1 MINRE
6 SFLWVEKYRP
16 QKIDDCILP
25 DRTKDIFNKIV
36 EDGRIPNMILAGG
49 PGMGKTTVAKALCNE
64 IGCDWLMIN
73 GSEESGIDVLRTKIR
88 GYASTV
94 SFDGGRKVVILDEA
108 DYLNPQS
115 TQPALRSFIEEF
127 EKHCS
132 FIMTCNYANRII
144 APLHSRC
151 QVVEFKINKEDKVQV
166 GAQFGKRLYGILDQE
181 GVEYDKKVVA
191 EVLFKHFPDYRRVL
205 NELQK
210 YSSYGKIDTGILSQ
224 VAEVNLKDLIK
235 AMKEKRFNDV
245 RKWVADNIDNDPQK
259 IYRKLYDASS
269 EYIEPQS
276 TPQLVLFLA
285 DYQYKSAFAADQE
298 LNLVA
303 CLVEIMVEC
312 QFKD

>member
-1 MINRE
+1 MFGE

-16 QKIDDCILP
+16 KTINECILP
-25 DRTKDIFNKIV
+25 DRLKTIFQQISS
-36 EDGRIPNMILAGG
+36 EGRIPNMILSGG

-64 IGCDWLMIN
+64 VGCDFLMIN

-94 SFDGGRKVVILDEA
+94 SFDGKRKVVILDEA

-132 FIMTCNYANRII
+132 FIMTCNYINRII
-144 APLHSRC
+144 EPLHSRC
-151 QVVEFKINKEDKVQV
+151 QTIDFRINKEEKLNV
-166 GAQFGKRLYGILDQE
+166 GSNFGKRLYTILDQE
-181 GVEYDKKVVA
+181 KVEYDKKVVA
-191 EVLFKHFPDYRRVL
+191 EVLMKHFPDYRRVL

-210 YSSYGKIDTGILSQ
+210 YSKYGNIDSGILSQ
-224 VAEVNLKDLIK
+224 VSDIDLSELMNHMKDK
-235 AMKEKRFNDV
+235 KFNEV
-245 RKWVADNIDNDPQK
+245 RKWVVNNLDNDPQK
-259 IYRKLYDASS
+259 IYRKIYDVAEKYVQTTS
-269 EYIEPQS
+269 I
-276 TPQLVLFLA
+276 PQLVLILA
-285 DYQYKSAFAADQE
+285 DSQYKSAFAADHE

-312 QFKD
+312 QFN

>member
-1 MINRE
+1 MFGE

-16 QKIDDCILP
+16 KTIEECILP
-25 DRTKDIFNKIV
+25 DRIKTLFQQISL
-36 EDGRIPNMILAGG
+36 EGRIPNMILSGG

-64 IGCDWLMIN
+64 VGCDFLMIN

-94 SFDGGRKVVILDEA
+94 SFDGKRKVVILDEA

-132 FIMTCNYANRII
+132 FIMTCNYINRII
-144 APLHSRC
+144 EPLHSRC
-151 QVVEFKINKEDKVQV
+151 QTIDFRINKEEKLNV
-166 GAQFGKRLYGILDQE
+166 GSNFGKRLYTILDQE
-181 GVEYDKKVVA
+181 KVDYDKKVVA
-191 EVLFKHFPDYRRVL
+191 EVLMKHFPDYRRVL

-210 YSSYGKIDTGILSQ
+210 YSKYGNIDSGILSQ
-224 VAEVNLKDLIK
+224 VSDIDLSELMNHMKDK
-235 AMKEKRFNDV
+235 KFNEV
-245 RKWVADNIDNDPQK
+245 RKWVVNNLDNDPQK
-259 IYRKLYDASS
+259 IYRKIYDVAEKYVQTTS
-269 EYIEPQS
+269 I
-276 TPQLVLFLA
+276 PQLVLILA
-285 DYQYKSAFAADQE
+285 DSQYKSAFAADHE

-312 QFKD
+312 QFN

>member
-1 MINRE
+1 MFGE

-16 QKIDDCILP
+16 KTINECILP
-25 DRTKDIFNKIV
+25 DRLKTIFQQISS
-36 EDGRIPNMILAGG
+36 EGRIPNMILSGG

-64 IGCDWLMIN
+64 VGCDFLMIN

-94 SFDGGRKVVILDEA
+94 SYDGKRKVVILDEA

-132 FIMTCNYANRII
+132 FIMTCNYINRII
-144 APLHSRC
+144 EPLHSRC
-151 QVVEFKINKEDKVQV
+151 QTIDFRINKEEKLNV
-166 GAQFGKRLYGILDQE
+166 GSNFGKRLYTILDQE
-181 GVEYDKKVVA
+181 KVDYDKKVVA
-191 EVLFKHFPDYRRVL
+191 EVLMKHFPDYRRVL

-210 YSSYGKIDTGILSQ
+210 YSKYGNIDSGILSQ
-224 VAEVNLKDLIK
+224 VSDIDLSELMNHMKDK
-235 AMKEKRFNDV
+235 KFNEV
-245 RKWVADNIDNDPQK
+245 RKWVVNNLDNDPQK
-259 IYRKLYDASS
+259 IYRKIYDVAEKYVQTTS
-269 EYIEPQS
+269 I
-276 TPQLVLFLA
+276 PQLVLIFA
-285 DYQYKSAFAADQE
+285 DSQYKSAFAADHE

-312 QFKD
+312 QFN

>member
-1 MINRE
+1 MFGE

-16 QKIDDCILP
+16 KTIEECILP
-25 DRTKDIFNKIV
+25 DRIKTLFQQIAL
-36 EDGRIPNMILAGG
+36 EGRIPNMILSGG

-64 IGCDWLMIN
+64 VGCDFLMIN

-94 SFDGGRKVVILDEA
+94 SFDGKRKVVILDEA

-132 FIMTCNYANRII
+132 FIMTCNYINRII
-144 APLHSRC
+144 EPLHSRC
-151 QVVEFKINKEDKVQV
+151 QTVDFRINKEEKLNV
-166 GAQFGKRLYGILDQE
+166 GSNFGKRLYTILDQE
-181 GVEYDKKVVA
+181 KVDYDKKVVA
-191 EVLFKHFPDYRRVL
+191 EVLMKHFPDYRRVL

-210 YSSYGKIDTGILSQ
+210 YSKYGNIDSGILSQ
-224 VAEVNLKDLIK
+224 VSELDLSELMKYMKDK
-235 AMKEKRFNDV
+235 KFNEV
-245 RKWVADNIDNDPQK
+245 RKWVVNNLDNDPQK
-259 IYRKLYDASS
+259 VYRKIYDVAEKHIQTSS
-269 EYIEPQS
+269 I
-276 TPQLVLFLA
+276 PQLVLILA
-285 DYQYKSAFAADQE
+285 DSQYKSAFAADHE

-312 QFKD
+312 QFI

>member
-1 MINRE
+1 MFGE

-16 QKIDDCILP
+16 KTIEECILP
-25 DRTKDIFNKIV
+25 DRIKTLFQQISL
-36 EDGRIPNMILAGG
+36 EGRIPNMILSGG

-64 IGCDWLMIN
+64 VGCDFLMIN

-94 SFDGGRKVVILDEA
+94 SFDGKRKVVILDEA

-132 FIMTCNYANRII
+132 FIMTCNYINRII
-144 APLHSRC
+144 EPLHSRC
-151 QVVEFKINKEDKVQV
+151 QTVDFRINKEEKLNV
-166 GAQFGKRLYGILDQE
+166 GSNFGKRLYTILDQE
-181 GVEYDKKVVA
+181 KVDYDKKVVA
-191 EVLFKHFPDYRRVL
+191 EVLMKHFPDYRRVL

-210 YSSYGKIDTGILSQ
+210 YSKYGNIDSGILSQ
-224 VAEVNLKDLIK
+224 VSELDLSELMKYMKDK
-235 AMKEKRFNDV
+235 KFNEV
-245 RKWVADNIDNDPQK
+245 RKWVVNNLDNDPQK
-259 IYRKLYDASS
+259 IYRKIYDVAEKHIQTSS
-269 EYIEPQS
+269 I
-276 TPQLVLFLA
+276 PQLVLILA
-285 DYQYKSAFAADQE
+285 DSQYKSAFAADHE

-312 QFKD
+312 QFI

>member
-1 MINRE
+1 MFGE

-16 QKIDDCILP
+16 KTIEECILP
-25 DRTKDIFNKIV
+25 DRIKTLFQQISL
-36 EDGRIPNMILAGG
+36 EGRIPNMILSGG

-64 IGCDWLMIN
+64 VGCDFLMIN

-94 SFDGGRKVVILDEA
+94 SFDGKRKVVILDEA

-132 FIMTCNYANRII
+132 FIMTCTYINRII
-144 APLHSRC
+144 EPLHSRC
-151 QVVEFKINKEDKVQV
+151 QTIDFRINKEEKLNV
-166 GAQFGKRLYGILDQE
+166 GSNFGKRLYTILDQE
-181 GVEYDKKVVA
+181 KVDYDKKVVA
-191 EVLFKHFPDYRRVL
+191 EVLMKHFPDYRRVL

-210 YSSYGKIDTGILSQ
+210 YSKYGSIDSGILSQ
-224 VAEVNLKDLIK
+224 VTELDLAELMKYMKDK
-235 AMKEKRFNDV
+235 KFNEV
-245 RKWVADNIDNDPQK
+245 RKWVVNNLDNDPQK
-259 IYRKLYDASS
+259 VYRKIYDIA
-269 EYIEPQS
+269 EKHIQS
-276 TPQLVLFLA
+276 TSLPQLVLILA
-285 DYQYKSAFAADQE
+285 DSQYKSAFAADHE

-312 QFKD
+312 QFI

>member
-1 MINRE
+1 MFGE

-16 QKIDDCILP
+16 KTIEECILP
-25 DRTKDIFNKIV
+25 DRIKTLFQQISL
-36 EDGRIPNMILAGG
+36 EGRIPNMILSGG

-64 IGCDWLMIN
+64 VGCDFLMIN

-94 SFDGGRKVVILDEA
+94 SFDGKRKVVILDEA

-132 FIMTCNYANRII
+132 FIMTCNYINRII
-144 APLHSRC
+144 EPLHSRC
-151 QVVEFKINKEDKVQV
+151 QTIDFKINKEEKLNV
-166 GAQFGKRLYGILDQE
+166 GSNFGKRLYTILDQE
-181 GVEYDKKVVA
+181 KVDYDKKVVA
-191 EVLFKHFPDYRRVL
+191 EVLMKHFPDYRRVL

-210 YSSYGKIDTGILSQ
+210 YSKYGNIDSGILSQ
-224 VAEVNLKDLIK
+224 VSELDLSELMKYMKDK
-235 AMKEKRFNDV
+235 KFNEV
-245 RKWVADNIDNDPQK
+245 RKWVVNNLDNDPQK
-259 IYRKLYDASS
+259 IYRKIYDVAEKHIQTTS
-269 EYIEPQS
+269 I
-276 TPQLVLFLA
+276 PQLVLILA
-285 DYQYKSAFAADQE
+285 DSQYKSAFAADHE

-312 QFKD
+312 QFI

>member
-1 MINRE
+1 MFGE

-16 QKIDDCILP
+16 KTIEECILP
-25 DRTKDIFNKIV
+25 DRIKTLFQEISL
-36 EDGRIPNMILAGG
+36 EGRIPNMILSGG

-64 IGCDWLMIN
+64 VGCDFLMIN

-94 SFDGGRKVVILDEA
+94 SFDGKRKVVILDEA

-132 FIMTCNYANRII
+132 FIMTCNYINRII
-144 APLHSRC
+144 EPLHSRC
-151 QVVEFKINKEDKVQV
+151 QTIDFRINKEEKLNV
-166 GAQFGKRLYGILDQE
+166 GSNFGKRLYTILDQE
-181 GVEYDKKVVA
+181 KVDYDKKVVA
-191 EVLFKHFPDYRRVL
+191 EVLMKHFPDYRRVL

-210 YSSYGKIDTGILSQ
+210 YSKYGSIDSGILSQ
-224 VAEVNLKDLIK
+224 VTELDLAELMKYMKDK
-235 AMKEKRFNDV
+235 KFNEV
-245 RKWVADNIDNDPQK
+245 RKWVVNNLDNDPQK
-259 IYRKLYDASS
+259 VYRKIYDIA
-269 EYIEPQS
+269 EKHIQS
-276 TPQLVLFLA
+276 TSLPQLVLILA
-285 DYQYKSAFAADQE
+285 DSQYKSAFAADHE

-312 QFKD
+312 QFI

>member
-1 MINRE
+1 MFGE

-16 QKIDDCILP
+16 KTINECILP
-25 DRTKDIFNKIV
+25 DRLKTLFQQISL
-36 EDGRIPNMILAGG
+36 EGRIPNMILSGG

-64 IGCDWLMIN
+64 VGCDFLMIN

-94 SFDGGRKVVILDEA
+94 SFDGKRKVVILDEA

-132 FIMTCNYANRII
+132 FIMTCNYINRII
-144 APLHSRC
+144 EPLHSRC
-151 QVVEFKINKEDKVQV
+151 QTIDFRINKEEKLNV
-166 GAQFGKRLYGILDQE
+166 GSNFGKRLYTILDQE
-181 GVEYDKKVVA
+181 KVNYDKKVVA
-191 EVLFKHFPDYRRVL
+191 EVLMKHFPDYRRVL

-210 YSSYGKIDTGILSQ
+210 YSKYGNIDSGILSQ
-224 VAEVNLKDLIK
+224 VSDIDLSELMNHMKDK
-235 AMKEKRFNDV
+235 KFNEV
-245 RKWVADNIDNDPQK
+245 RKWVVNNLDNDPQK
-259 IYRKLYDASS
+259 IYRKIYDVAEKYVQTTS
-269 EYIEPQS
+269 I
-276 TPQLVLFLA
+276 PQLVLILA
-285 DYQYKSAFAADQE
+285 DSQYKSAFAADHE

-312 QFKD
+312 QFN

>member
-1 MINRE
+1 MFGE

-16 QKIDDCILP
+16 KTINECILP
-25 DRTKDIFNKIV
+25 DRLKTIFQQISS
-36 EDGRIPNMILAGG
+36 EGRIPNMILSGG

-64 IGCDWLMIN
+64 VGCDFLMIN

-94 SFDGGRKVVILDEA
+94 SFDGKRKVVILDEA

-132 FIMTCNYANRII
+132 FIMTCNFVNRII
-144 APLHSRC
+144 EPLHSRC
-151 QVVEFKINKEDKVQV
+151 QTIDFRINKEEKLNV
-166 GAQFGKRLYGILDQE
+166 GSNFGKRLYTILDQE
-181 GVEYDKKVVA
+181 NVNYDKKVVA
-191 EVLFKHFPDYRRVL
+191 EVLMKHFPDYRRVL

-210 YSSYGKIDTGILSQ
+210 YSKYGNIDSGILSQ
-224 VAEVNLKDLIK
+224 VSDIDLSELMNHMKDK
-235 AMKEKRFNDV
+235 KFNEV
-245 RKWVADNIDNDPQK
+245 RKWVVNNLDNDPQK
-259 IYRKLYDASS
+259 IYRKIYDVAEKYVQTTS
-269 EYIEPQS
+269 I
-276 TPQLVLFLA
+276 PQLVLILA
-285 DYQYKSAFAADQE
+285 DSQYKSAFAADHE

-312 QFKD
+312 QFN

>member
-1 MINRE
+1 MFGE

-16 QKIDDCILP
+16 KTIDECILP
-25 DRTKDIFNKIV
+25 DRIKLIFQQISL
-36 EDGRIPNMILAGG
+36 EGRIPNMILSGG

-64 IGCDWLMIN
+64 VGCDFLMIN

-94 SFDGGRKVVILDEA
+94 SYDGKRKVVILDEA

-132 FIMTCNYANRII
+132 FIMTCNYINRII
-144 APLHSRC
+144 EPLHSRC
-151 QVVEFKINKEDKVQV
+151 QTIDFRINKEEKLNV
-166 GAQFGKRLYGILDQE
+166 GSNFGKRLYTILDQE
-181 GVEYDKKVVA
+181 NVNYDKKVVA
-191 EVLFKHFPDYRRVL
+191 EVLMKHFPDYRRVL

-210 YSSYGKIDTGILSQ
+210 YSKYGNIDSGILSQ
-224 VAEVNLKDLIK
+224 VSDLDLSQLMNYMKDK
-235 AMKEKRFNDV
+235 KFNEV
-245 RKWVADNIDNDPQK
+245 RKWVVNNLDNDPQK
-259 IYRKLYDASS
+259 IYRKIYDVA
-269 EYIEPQS
+269 ENYIQATS
-276 TPQLVLFLA
+276 LPQLVLILA
-285 DYQYKSAFAADQE
+285 DSQYKSAFAADHE

-312 QFKD
+312 QFN

>member
-1 MINRE
+1 MFGE

-16 QKIDDCILP
+16 KTINECILP
-25 DRTKDIFNKIV
+25 DRIKTLFQQISS
-36 EDGRIPNMILAGG
+36 ESRIPNMILSGG

-64 IGCDWLMIN
+64 VGCDFLMIN

-94 SFDGGRKVVILDEA
+94 SFDGKRKVVILDEA

-132 FIMTCNYANRII
+132 FIMTCNYINRII
-144 APLHSRC
+144 EPLHSRC
-151 QVVEFKINKEDKVQV
+151 QTIDFRINKEEKLNV
-166 GAQFGKRLYGILDQE
+166 GSNFGKRLYTILDQE
-181 GVEYDKKVVA
+181 KVDYDKKVVA
-191 EVLFKHFPDYRRVL
+191 EVLMKHFPDYRRVL

-210 YSSYGKIDTGILSQ
+210 YSKYGNIDSGILSQ
-224 VAEVNLKDLIK
+224 VSDIDLSELMNHMKDK
-235 AMKEKRFNDV
+235 KFNEV
-245 RKWVADNIDNDPQK
+245 RKWVVNNLDNDPQK
-259 IYRKLYDASS
+259 IYRKIYDVAEKYVQTTS
-269 EYIEPQS
+269 I
-276 TPQLVLFLA
+276 PQLVLILA
-285 DYQYKSAFAADQE
+285 DSQYKSAFAADHE

-312 QFKD
+312 QFN

>member
-1 MINRE
+1 MFGE

-16 QKIDDCILP
+16 KTIEECILP
-25 DRTKDIFNKIV
+25 DRIKTLFQQIAL
-36 EDGRIPNMILAGG
+36 EGRIPNMILSGG

-64 IGCDWLMIN
+64 VGCDFLMIN

-94 SFDGGRKVVILDEA
+94 SFDGKRKVVILDEA

-132 FIMTCNYANRII
+132 FIMTCNYINRII
-144 APLHSRC
+144 EPLHSRC
-151 QVVEFKINKEDKVQV
+151 QTVDFKINREEKLNV
-166 GAQFGKRLYGILDQE
+166 GSNFGKRLYSILDQE
-181 GVEYDKKVVA
+181 KVDYDKKVVA
-191 EVLFKHFPDYRRVL
+191 EVLMKHFPDYRRVL

-210 YSSYGKIDTGILSQ
+210 YSKYGNINSGILSQ
-224 VAEVNLKDLIK
+224 VSELDLSELMKYMKDK
-235 AMKEKRFNDV
+235 QFNEV
-245 RKWVADNIDNDPQK
+245 RKWVVNNLDNDPQK
-259 IYRKLYDASS
+259 VYRKIYDVAEKHIQTTS
-269 EYIEPQS
+269 I
-276 TPQLVLFLA
+276 PQLVLILA
-285 DYQYKSAFAADQE
+285 DSQYKSAFAADHE

-312 QFKD
+312 QFI

>member
-1 MINRE
+1 MFGE

-16 QKIDDCILP
+16 KTINECILP
-25 DRTKDIFNKIV
+25 DRLKTIFQQISS
-36 EDGRIPNMILAGG
+36 EGRIPNMILSGG

-64 IGCDWLMIN
+64 VGCDFLMIN

-94 SFDGGRKVVILDEA
+94 SFDGKRKVVILDEA

-132 FIMTCNYANRII
+132 FIMTCNFVNRII
-144 APLHSRC
+144 EPLHSRC
-151 QVVEFKINKEDKVQV
+151 QTIDFRINKEEKLNV
-166 GAQFGKRLYGILDQE
+166 GSNFGKRLYTILDQE
-181 GVEYDKKVVA
+181 KVDYDKKVVA
-191 EVLFKHFPDYRRVL
+191 EVLMKHFPDYRRVL

-210 YSSYGKIDTGILSQ
+210 YSKYGNIDSGILSQ
-224 VAEVNLKDLIK
+224 VSDIDLSELMNHMKDK
-235 AMKEKRFNDV
+235 KFNEV
-245 RKWVADNIDNDPQK
+245 RKWVVNNLDNDPQK
-259 IYRKLYDASS
+259 IYRKIYDVAEKYVQTTS
-269 EYIEPQS
+269 I
-276 TPQLVLFLA
+276 PQLVLILA
-285 DYQYKSAFAADQE
+285 DSQYKSAFAADHE

-312 QFKD
+312 QFN

>member
-1 MINRE
+1 MFGE

-16 QKIDDCILP
+16 KTIEECILP
-25 DRTKDIFNKIV
+25 DRIKTLFQQISL
-36 EDGRIPNMILAGG
+36 EGRIPNMILSGG

-64 IGCDWLMIN
+64 VGCDFLMIN

-94 SFDGGRKVVILDEA
+94 SFDGKRKVVILDEA

-132 FIMTCNYANRII
+132 FIMTCNYINRII
-144 APLHSRC
+144 EPLHSRC
-151 QVVEFKINKEDKVQV
+151 QTIDFKINKEEKLNV
-166 GAQFGKRLYGILDQE
+166 GSNFGKRLYTILDQE
-181 GVEYDKKVVA
+181 KVDYDKKVVA
-191 EVLFKHFPDYRRVL
+191 EVLMKHFPDYRRVL

-210 YSSYGKIDTGILSQ
+210 YSKYGNIDSGILSQ
-224 VAEVNLKDLIK
+224 VSELDLSELMKYMKDK
-235 AMKEKRFNDV
+235 KFNEV
-245 RKWVADNIDNDPQK
+245 RKWVVNNLDNDPQK
-259 IYRKLYDASS
+259 VYRKIYDIAEKYVQASS
-269 EYIEPQS
+269 I
-276 TPQLVLFLA
+276 PQLVLILA
-285 DYQYKSAFAADQE
+285 DSQYKSAFAADHE

-312 QFKD
+312 QFI

>member
-1 MINRE
+1 MFGE

-16 QKIDDCILP
+16 KTINECILP
-25 DRTKDIFNKIV
+25 DRLKTIFQQISL
-36 EDGRIPNMILAGG
+36 EGRIPNMILSGG

-64 IGCDWLMIN
+64 VGCDFLMIN

-94 SFDGGRKVVILDEA
+94 SFDGKRKVVILDEA

-132 FIMTCNYANRII
+132 FIMTCNYINRII
-144 APLHSRC
+144 EPLHSRC
-151 QVVEFKINKEDKVQV
+151 QTIDFRINKEEKLNV
-166 GAQFGKRLYGILDQE
+166 GSNFGKRLYTILDQE
-181 GVEYDKKVVA
+181 KVDYDKKVVA
-191 EVLFKHFPDYRRVL
+191 EVLMKHFPDYRRVL

-210 YSSYGKIDTGILSQ
+210 YSKYGNIDSGILSQ
-224 VAEVNLKDLIK
+224 VSDIDLSELMNHMKDK
-235 AMKEKRFNDV
+235 KFNEV
-245 RKWVADNIDNDPQK
+245 RKWVVNNLDNDPQK
-259 IYRKLYDASS
+259 IYRKIYDVAEKYVQTTS
-269 EYIEPQS
+269 I
-276 TPQLVLFLA
+276 PQLVLILA
-285 DYQYKSAFAADQE
+285 DSQYKSAFAADHE

-312 QFKD
+312 QFN

>member
-1 MINRE
+1 MFGE

-16 QKIDDCILP
+16 KTIEECILP
-25 DRTKDIFNKIV
+25 DRIKTLFQQISL
-36 EDGRIPNMILAGG
+36 EGRIPNMILSGG

-64 IGCDWLMIN
+64 VGCDFLMIN

-94 SFDGGRKVVILDEA
+94 SFDGKRKVVILDEA

-132 FIMTCNYANRII
+132 FIMTCNYINRII
-144 APLHSRC
+144 EPLHSRC
-151 QVVEFKINKEDKVQV
+151 QTIDFKINKEEKLNV
-166 GAQFGKRLYGILDQE
+166 GSNFGKRLYTILDQE
-181 GVEYDKKVVA
+181 EVDYDKKVVA
-191 EVLFKHFPDYRRVL
+191 EVLMKHFPDYRRVL

-210 YSSYGKIDTGILSQ
+210 YSKYGNIDSGILSQ
-224 VAEVNLKDLIK
+224 VSELDLSELMKYMKDK
-235 AMKEKRFNDV
+235 KFNEV
-245 RKWVADNIDNDPQK
+245 RKWVVNNLDNDPQK
-259 IYRKLYDASS
+259 VYRKIYDIAEKYVQASS
-269 EYIEPQS
+269 I
-276 TPQLVLFLA
+276 PQLVLILA
-285 DYQYKSAFAADQE
+285 DSQYKSAFAADHE

-312 QFKD
+312 QFI

>member
-1 MINRE
+1 MFGE

-16 QKIDDCILP
+16 KTINECILP
-25 DRTKDIFNKIV
+25 DRLKTIFQQISS
-36 EDGRIPNMILAGG
+36 EGRIPNMILSGG

-64 IGCDWLMIN
+64 VGCDFLMIN

-94 SFDGGRKVVILDEA
+94 SFDGKRKVVILDEA

-132 FIMTCNYANRII
+132 FIMTCNYINRII
-144 APLHSRC
+144 EPLHSRC
-151 QVVEFKINKEDKVQV
+151 QTIDFRINKEEKLNV
-166 GAQFGKRLYGILDQE
+166 GSNFGKRLYTILDQE
-181 GVEYDKKVVA
+181 KVDYDKKVVA
-191 EVLFKHFPDYRRVL
+191 EVLMKHVPDYRRVL

-210 YSSYGKIDTGILSQ
+210 YSKYGNIDSGILSQ
-224 VAEVNLKDLIK
+224 VSDIDLSELMNHMKDK
-235 AMKEKRFNDV
+235 KFNEV
-245 RKWVADNIDNDPQK
+245 RKWVVNNLDNDPQK
-259 IYRKLYDASS
+259 IYRKIYDVAEKYVQTTS
-269 EYIEPQS
+269 I
-276 TPQLVLFLA
+276 PQLVLILA
-285 DYQYKSAFAADQE
+285 DSQYKSAFAADHE

-312 QFKD
+312 QFN

>member
-1 MINRE
+1 MNHE

-16 QKIDDCILP
+16 KEISECVLP
-25 DRTKDIFNKIV
+25 QSIKEIFYKIV
-36 EDGRIPNMILAGG
+36 QDGRIPNMILAGG

-144 APLHSRC
+144 SPLHSRC
-151 QVVEFKINKEDKVQV
+151 QVIEFKINKEEKVQV
-166 GAQFGKRLYGILDQE
+166 GAQFGKRLYSILE
-181 GVEYDKKVVA
+181 NENIEYDKKVVA
-191 EVLFKHFPDYRRVL
+191 EILFKHFPDYRRVL

-210 YSSYGKIDTGILSQ
+210 YSTYGKIDTGILSQ
-224 VAEVNLKDLIK
+224 VAEMNLKELMS
-235 AMKEKRFNDV
+235 AMKEKKFNDV
-245 RKWVADNIDNDPQK
+245 RKWVAENIDNDPQK
-259 IYRKLYDASS
+259 IYRKLYDVASD
-269 EYIEPQS
+269 YIEPAS
-276 TPQLVLFLA
+276 IPQLVLILA
-285 DYQYKSAFAADQE
+285 DYQYKSAFAPDQE

-303 CLVEIMVEC
+303 CLVESMVEC
-312 QFKD
+312 QFKA

>member
-1 MINRE
+1 MFGE

-16 QKIDDCILP
+16 KTINECILP
-25 DRTKDIFNKIV
+25 DRLKTIFQQISS
-36 EDGRIPNMILAGG
+36 EGRIPNMILSGG

-64 IGCDWLMIN
+64 VGCDFLMIN

-94 SFDGGRKVVILDEA
+94 SFDGKRKVVILDEA

-132 FIMTCNYANRII
+132 FIMTCNYINRII
-144 APLHSRC
+144 EPLHSRC
-151 QVVEFKINKEDKVQV
+151 QTIDFRINKEEKLNV
-166 GAQFGKRLYGILDQE
+166 GSNFGKRLYTILDQE
-181 GVEYDKKVVA
+181 KVNYDKKVVA
-191 EVLFKHFPDYRRVL
+191 EVLMKHFPDYRRVL

-210 YSSYGKIDTGILSQ
+210 YSKYGNIDSGILSQ
-224 VAEVNLKDLIK
+224 VSDIDLSELMNHMKDK
-235 AMKEKRFNDV
+235 KFNEV
-245 RKWVADNIDNDPQK
+245 RKWVVNNLDNDPQK
-259 IYRKLYDASS
+259 IYRKIYDVAEKYVQTTS
-269 EYIEPQS
+269 I
-276 TPQLVLFLA
+276 PQLVLILA
-285 DYQYKSAFAADQE
+285 DSQYKSAFAADHE

-312 QFKD
+312 QFN

>member
-1 MINRE
+1 MKNHE

-25 DRTKDIFNKIV
+25 NSIKEIFHKIV
-36 EDGRIPNMILAGG
+36 QDGRIPNMILAGG
-49 PGMGKTTVAKALCNE
+49 PGMGKTTVAKSLCNE

-73 GSEESGIDVLRTKIR
+73 GSEESGIDVLRSKIR

-144 APLHSRC
+144 SPLHSRC
-151 QVVEFKINKEDKVQV
+151 QVVEFKINKEEKVQV
-166 GAQFGKRLYGILDQE
+166 GAQFGKRLYSILE
-181 GVEYDKKVVA
+181 KENVEYDKKVVA
-191 EVLFKHFPDYRRVL
+191 EILFKHFPDYRRII

-210 YSSYGKIDTGILSQ
+210 YSSYGKIDSGILSQ
-224 VAEVNLKDLIK
+224 VSEINLKELMNSMRDK
-235 AMKEKRFNDV
+235 KFNDV
-245 RKWVADNIDNDPQK
+245 RKWVAENIDSDSHK
-259 IYRKLYDASS
+259 IYRKLYDAAS
-269 EYIEPQS
+269 EYVETASI
-276 TPQLVLFLA
+276 PQLVLILA
-285 DYQYKSAFAADQE
+285 DYQYKSAFAPDQE

-303 CLVEIMVEC
+303 SLVEIMVEC
-312 QFKD
+312 QFKG

>member
-1 MINRE
+1 MFGE

-16 QKIDDCILP
+16 KTIEECILP
-25 DRTKDIFNKIV
+25 DRIKTLFQQISL
-36 EDGRIPNMILAGG
+36 EGRIPNMILSGG

-64 IGCDWLMIN
+64 VGCDFLMIN

-94 SFDGGRKVVILDEA
+94 SFDGKRKVVILDEA

-132 FIMTCNYANRII
+132 FIMTCNYINRII
-144 APLHSRC
+144 EPLHSRC
-151 QVVEFKINKEDKVQV
+151 QTIDFRINKEEKLNV
-166 GAQFGKRLYGILDQE
+166 GSNFGKRLYTILDQE
-181 GVEYDKKVVA
+181 KVDYDKKVVA
-191 EVLFKHFPDYRRVL
+191 EVLMKHFPDYRRVL

-210 YSSYGKIDTGILSQ
+210 YSKYGSIDSGILSQ
-224 VAEVNLKDLIK
+224 VTELDLAELMKYMKDK
-235 AMKEKRFNDV
+235 KFNEV
-245 RKWVADNIDNDPQK
+245 RKWVVNNLDNDPQK
-259 IYRKLYDASS
+259 VYRKIYDIA
-269 EYIEPQS
+269 EKHIQS
-276 TPQLVLFLA
+276 TSLPQLGLILA
-285 DYQYKSAFAADQE
+285 DSQYKSAFAADHE

-312 QFKD
+312 QFI

>member
-1 MINRE
+1 MFGE

-16 QKIDDCILP
+16 KTINECILP
-25 DRTKDIFNKIV
+25 DRLKTIFQQISS
-36 EDGRIPNMILAGG
+36 EGRIPNMILSGG

-64 IGCDWLMIN
+64 VGCDFLMIN

-94 SFDGGRKVVILDEA
+94 SYDGKRKVVILDEA

-132 FIMTCNYANRII
+132 FIMTCNFVNRII
-144 APLHSRC
+144 EPLHSRC
-151 QVVEFKINKEDKVQV
+151 QTIDFRINKEEKLNV
-166 GAQFGKRLYGILDQE
+166 GSNFGKRLYTILDQE
-181 GVEYDKKVVA
+181 NVNYDKKVVA
-191 EVLFKHFPDYRRVL
+191 EVLMKHFPDYRRVL

-210 YSSYGKIDTGILSQ
+210 YSKYGNIDSGILSQ
-224 VAEVNLKDLIK
+224 VSDLDLSELMNYMKDK
-235 AMKEKRFNDV
+235 KFNEV
-245 RKWVADNIDNDPQK
+245 RKWVVNNLDNDPQK
-259 IYRKLYDASS
+259 IYRKIYDVA
-269 EYIEPQS
+269 ENYIQATS
-276 TPQLVLFLA
+276 LPQLVLILA
-285 DYQYKSAFAADQE
+285 DSQYKSAFAADHE

-312 QFKD
+312 QFN

>member
-1 MINRE
+1 MFGE

-16 QKIDDCILP
+16 KTINECILP
-25 DRTKDIFNKIV
+25 DRLKTIFQQISS
-36 EDGRIPNMILAGG
+36 EGRIPNMILSGG

-64 IGCDWLMIN
+64 VGCDFLMIN

-94 SFDGGRKVVILDEA
+94 SFDGKRKVVILDEA

-132 FIMTCNYANRII
+132 FIMTCNYINRII
-144 APLHSRC
+144 EPLHSRC
-151 QVVEFKINKEDKVQV
+151 QTIDFRINKEEKLNV
-166 GAQFGKRLYGILDQE
+166 GSNFGKRLYTILDQE
-181 GVEYDKKVVA
+181 KVDYDKKVVA
-191 EVLFKHFPDYRRVL
+191 EVLMKHFPDYRRVL

-210 YSSYGKIDTGILSQ
+210 YSKYGNIDSGILSQ
-224 VAEVNLKDLIK
+224 VSDIDLSELMNHMKDK
-235 AMKEKRFNDV
+235 KFNEV
-245 RKWVADNIDNDPQK
+245 RKWVVNNLDNDPQK
-259 IYRKLYDASS
+259 IYRKIYDVAEKYVQTTS
-269 EYIEPQS
+269 I
-276 TPQLVLFLA
+276 PQLVLILA
-285 DYQYKSAFAADQE
+285 ESQYKSAFAADHE

-312 QFKD
+312 QFN